1 MLPVCLNE
9 KICKDVFTYRED
21 IFKNKYA
28 RVFSTRRNN
37 VPSKRIKS
45 MMGSSD
51 DDNTSCEAKVYL
63 SKDLRNKIKNSEA
76 FCFDVDSTLSVKE
89 GLNELAYWCNGDDS
103 LVNILTEQA
112 MNGEITFRSALQY
125 RLEYINPSRKNI
137 FDFIDNN
144 LPVLSDN
151 AKRLIDIL
159 KQNKKDIHLIS
170 GGLHELIIP
179 IAEELNIPEKCIH
192 ANRLIFTNEGKYKDF
207 DKKVYVSQE
216 NGKSKTIKG
225 LKKTYGY
232 KNVVMIG
239 DGITDLE
246 IKSDKSD
253 IFIGYGGVIVRK
265 VIITDSDWFVY
276 DFNEIAE
283 IFKNSRNK

>member
-1 MLPVCLNE
+1 MLRVCLNE
-9 KICKDVFTYRED
+9 KIGKDVFTYRED

-28 RVFSTRRNN
+28 RVLSRRDN

-51 DDNTSCEAKVYL
+51 DDNICEAKVYL

-179 IAEELNIPEKCIH
+179 IAEELNISENFIH
-192 ANRLIFTNEGKYKDF
+192 ANRLVFTNEGEYKDF
-207 DKKVYVSQE
+207 DKKVYVSQG
-216 NGKSKTIKG
+216 NGKSKTIKV
-225 LKKTYGY
+225 LKETYGY

-246 IKSDKSD
+246 IKSDTDD

-265 VIITDSDWFVY
+265 VVITDSDWFVY

-283 IFKNSRNK
+283 IFKNSINK